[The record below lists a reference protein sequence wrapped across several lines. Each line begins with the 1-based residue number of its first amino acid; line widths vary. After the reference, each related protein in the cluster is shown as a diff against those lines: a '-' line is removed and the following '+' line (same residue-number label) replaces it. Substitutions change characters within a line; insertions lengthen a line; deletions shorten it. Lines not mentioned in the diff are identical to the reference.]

1 MRNLS
6 QGFIASPRT
15 FPPTPCWRGSA
26 RRAVSPRKKHHD
38 EPSEAG
44 KHSPLGGSNPLL
56 LFLALTIQLAWA
68 EPVPVIEEIVVTG
81 SWIRG
86 TPEDAPL
93 PVTRISRD
101 DLRAQGSPGIID
113 LMRNLSFSQGA
124 DGESDQY
131 GTRTGA
137 DRATVNLRGLGP
149 SRSLVLLNSRRLT
162 WSPGSIPDQA
172 QLLVDV
178 NLLPEAAFER
188 IEILRDGA
196 AATYGSDAIGGVVNF
211 ITRAGFEGFE
221 VEARHKSIKGSDG
234 DYRIGLI
241 AGTAFAGGRGHLVS
255 SLGHAR
261 RTDLPLVERDWAIR
275 PYDENPRG
283 GWTGTGRPGVFVP
296 ITAFSE
302 TAGNAVGMRSV
313 SIADPN
319 CELVGGKHTN
329 APTNRRDGGICRFQ
343 YTPMVNLVQDTRRW
357 QWFSEVDWELA
368 RGLRLSAELL
378 FAVTEV
384 PRWATSPSYPPSQV
398 IDLDRVVQ
406 ANNPAL
412 VDMASK
418 YAELYGDYAWCDA
431 DYCRWKGDGG
441 EQDAAGVPAAWQNVA
456 WVNGRLFGQEGPL
469 RGHPRRSSTQRAL
482 LTLEGDWHRASWSA
496 TVSWARATRKEE
508 DGDTL
513 DYRDTRSIV
522 GLGGYECEAQVANE
536 YDARGTL
543 RFSWQTLSEHAGR
556 GPCRYWF
563 PFSNAMLPHERVPG
577 AGNPDYEPTLDN
589 AHLINYLITARGFKG
604 ESSLLVFDTVLST
617 DSNWAL
623 RGGTVEYALGAQIRR
638 ETYDRSIY
646 SREQGPHGGALQDLS
661 LYPCRGG
668 PAITDCQSGRVGVF
682 TYLPPG
688 HEMETDREVY
698 SLFGEAAL
706 PVTSELDVQFSLRYE
721 DYGSNGGSSL
731 DPKFGLRWQATQ
743 GLALRLSAGTTFR
756 AATLNQTQDGIAATS
771 RQFVSRIGT
780 FKPILALG
788 NPDLDPEQATT
799 LNAGLIFDRDV
810 LFSSA
815 DHLFISL
822 DYWSYAFTDPLVLE
836 PYVRVLDIACPRDQ
850 STCSTASPYF
860 DKLDFGGEPQVSDIA
875 AISVSLVNGPNI
887 DTDGVDFKVEYF
899 LPLRMGEWTLGLAG
913 TRTLTWEIDE
923 WPFGGAYNAAG
934 RLNYDT
940 PLARSLVDWKG
951 QTFVNFHKDRFN
963 LRWTMHYTGDYRHDF
978 DSEPRISAHQTHD
991 LVVSYATLK
1000 NSLTLEAALLNA
1012 ADDKPPKV
1020 FRQLNYD
1027 PVTHNPLGRI
1037 LQFGAVWGH

>member
-1 MRNLS
+1 MAP
-6 QGFIASPRT
+6 F
-15 FPPTPCWRGSA
+15 
-26 RRAVSPRKKHHD
+26 
-38 EPSEAG
+38 
-44 KHSPLGGSNPLL
+44 
-56 LFLALTIQLAWA
+56 AWA
-68 EPVPVIEEIVVTG
+68 ETELLIEEIIVTG

-86 TPEDAPL
+86 TAEDAPL

-101 DLRAQGSPGIID
+101 DLRAQGAPGIID

-149 SRSLVLLNSRRLT
+149 SRSLVLLNARRLT

-188 IEILRDGA
+188 VEILRDGA

-211 ITRAGFEGFE
+211 ITRSEFEGIE

-241 AGTAFAGGRGHLVS
+241 AGTSFAGGRGHLAS

-261 RTDLPLVERDWAIR
+261 RKALPLVERKWAIR
-275 PYDENPRG
+275 PYGENTRG
-283 GWTGTGRPGVFVP
+283 GWTGTGRPSVFVP
-296 ITAFSE
+296 IKAFAE
-302 TAGNAVGMRSV
+302 TLGNAVGMRSV

-329 APTNRRDGGICRFQ
+329 APANRPEGGICRFQ

-357 QWFSEVDWELA
+357 QWFSEVGWELS
-368 RGLRLSAELL
+368 RDLRLSGELL

-418 YAELYGDYAWCDA
+418 YPELYSDYAWCDA
-431 DYCRWKGDGG
+431 DYCRWNGDDG

-456 WVNGRLFGQEGPL
+456 WINGRLFGQEGPL
-469 RGHPRRSSTQRAL
+469 RGHPRRSSTERAVL
-482 LTLEGDWHRASWSA
+482 AIEGDWRRASWSA
-496 TVSWARATRKEE
+496 MVSWARATRKEE

-513 DYRDTRSIV
+513 DYRDTRSVV
-522 GLGGYECEAQVANE
+522 GLGGYDCEALVPNE
-536 YDARGTL
+536 YDSHGSL
-543 RFSWQTLSEHAGR
+543 RFSWQTLNEHAGR

-563 PFSNAMLPHERVPG
+563 PFSNAMLPHEWVPG
-577 AGNPDYEPTLDN
+577 ASNPDYEPALDN
-589 AHLINYLITARGFKG
+589 THLINYLITARGFKG
-604 ESSLLVFDTVLST
+604 ESSLLVFDAVLSRDT
-617 DSNWAL
+617 DWAL
-623 RGGTVEYALGAQIRR
+623 SGGTVEYALGFQVRR

-646 SREQGPHGGALQDLS
+646 SREQGPRGSALQDLS
-661 LYPCRGG
+661 AYPCQGG
-668 PAITDCQSGRVGVF
+668 PALTDCQAGRVGVF

-688 HEMETDREVY
+688 HEMDTDREVY
-698 SLFGEAAL
+698 SLFGEARVPL
-706 PVTSELDVQFSLRYE
+706 TSELDGQFSLRYE
-721 DYGSNGGSSL
+721 DYGTNGGSSL
-731 DPKFGLRWQATQ
+731 DPKLGMRWQATQ
-743 GLALRLSAGTTFR
+743 RLALRLSVGTTFR

-788 NPDLDPEQATT
+788 NPDLDPEQATS
-799 LNAGLIFDRDV
+799 LNVGLIFDRDA
-810 LFSSA
+810 LFTPTGR
-815 DHLFISL
+815 LFISI
-822 DYWSYAFTDPLVLE
+822 DYWRYAFTDPLVLE
-836 PYVRVLDIACPRDQ
+836 PYVRVLELACPRDQ
-850 STCSTASPYF
+850 VTCSRASPYF
-860 DKLDFGGEPQVSDIA
+860 NNLEFGGEPQVSDIA
-875 AISVSLVNGPNI
+875 AIAVSLTNGPDI
-887 DTDGVDFKVEYF
+887 DTDGVDFKIEYF
-899 LPLRMGEWTLGLAG
+899 LPLRFGEWTFGLAG

-923 WPFGGAYNAAG
+923 WSFGATYNAAG

-951 QTFVNFHKDRFN
+951 RVFVNLRKARFN
-963 LRWTMHYTGDYRHDF
+963 FRWTMHHTGDYQHDL
-978 DSEPRISAHQTHD
+978 DSEPRIRAHQTHD
-991 LVVSYATLK
+991 LVASYATL
-1000 NSLTLEAALLNA
+1000 NERLTLEAALLNVT
-1012 ADDKPPKV
+1012 DDTPPKV
-1020 FRQLNYD
+1020 LRQLNYD

-1037 LQFGAVWGH
+1037 LQFGAIWSL